1 MQCFQCYSNFQPLA
15 IVFSVDWP
23 PFKKIV
29 AVFMCSF
36 HFLYLPKTYYS
47 FSNKKCC
54 LNCVFLGSFQRVIWT
69 YERCTYETV
78 NFHIIHQL
86 TSHIRAAKSVASSQ
100 VEAVDFMETADT
112 ATVME
117 AWTVELRYSAWSYFC
132 SITRLAC
139 SKVYLYVLFLWTL
152 M

>member
-1 MQCFQCYSNFQPLA
+1 
-15 IVFSVDWP
+15 
-23 PFKKIV
+23 
-29 AVFMCSF
+29 MCSLIF
-36 HFLYLPKTYYS
+36 FTYQKPYYS

-86 TSHIRAAKSVASSQ
+86 TSHIRAATSVASSQ
-100 VEAVDFMETADT
+100 AEAVDFMETADT

-117 AWTVELRYSAWSYFC
+117 ARTVELRYSAWS
-132 SITRLAC
+132 
-139 SKVYLYVLFLWTL
+139 
-152 M
+152 

>member
-1 MQCFQCYSNFQPLA
+1 
-15 IVFSVDWP
+15 
-23 PFKKIV
+23 
-29 AVFMCSF
+29 MCSLIF
-36 HFLYLPKTYYS
+36 FTYQKPYYS

-86 TSHIRAAKSVASSQ
+86 TSHIRAATSVASSQ
-100 VEAVDFMETADT
+100 AEAVNFMETADT

-117 AWTVELRYSAWSYFC
+117 AWTVELRYSAWS
-132 SITRLAC
+132 
-139 SKVYLYVLFLWTL
+139 
-152 M
+152 